1 MKKLSTRLLALLLA
15 ALMIFAMLTACTK
28 EEEDEGGEGGTN
40 EVTGTEEDPGL
51 PAKDL
56 GGYTFTFVTN
66 QGSSYNTGYLMYEG
80 EEGEVLDTA
89 IGRRNR
95 LLEEKYNITVNQ
107 LNVSDIVT
115 EVRTQVMGGAT
126 EFDVILASCGNLAN
140 MARENLLYN
149 LLDID
154 TFNWDASYWD
164 SNSRDELKIG
174 SKLYFANCAL
184 NIHSI
189 GFCVFFNKKL
199 IADYQLDNPYELIE
213 KNEWTLDNWS
223 KMVTAISDDV
233 NMDGQMDENDRYG
246 NYIEHHNMR
255 MFFYA
260 SGLRATTNDETGY
273 PQITIMSD
281 KTVNLFEKLKS
292 VFTNT
297 ASSYCIVCQN
307 PSFPDS
313 FAHKYSYAR
322 YLFTQDLCLFLYMD
336 ANSVT
341 QFAEMESEFGVLP
354 FPKYDQNQTVH
365 KTIYPYN
372 NNLLAIPSVT
382 ENIEQT
388 AFLLEDMNYIS
399 SFTVVPAWFD
409 TLLTRR
415 FVRDDESEANL
426 HLLRNNCVYDLGL
439 YYDFGGLRTTLLDV
453 DPASSNISRN
463 FARVEKAIT
472 AAIKKTYKDF
482 DQFK

>member
-1 MKKLSTRLLALLLA
+1 
-15 ALMIFAMLTACTK
+15 
-28 EEEDEGGEGGTN
+28 
-40 EVTGTEEDPGL
+40 
-51 PAKDL
+51 
-56 GGYTFTFVTN
+56 
-66 QGSSYNTGYLMYEG
+66 
-80 EEGEVLDTA
+80 
-89 IGRRNR
+89 
-95 LLEEKYNITVNQ
+95 
-107 LNVSDIVT
+107 
-115 EVRTQVMGGAT
+115 
-126 EFDVILASCGNLAN
+126 
-140 MARENLLYN
+140 
-149 LLDID
+149 
-154 TFNWDASYWD
+154 
-164 SNSRDELKIG
+164 
-174 SKLYFANCAL
+174 
-184 NIHSI
+184 
-189 GFCVFFNKKL
+189 
-199 IADYQLDNPYELIE
+199 
-213 KNEWTLDNWS
+213 
-223 KMVTAISDDV
+223 MVTAISDDV

-307 PSFPDS
+307 PSFPETFS
-313 FAHKYSYAR
+313 HKYAYAR

-415 FVRDDESEANL
+415 YARDDESEESL
-426 HLLRNNCVYDLGL
+426 HILRNNCVYDLGL

-472 AAIKKTYKDF
+472 AQIKKTYKDF